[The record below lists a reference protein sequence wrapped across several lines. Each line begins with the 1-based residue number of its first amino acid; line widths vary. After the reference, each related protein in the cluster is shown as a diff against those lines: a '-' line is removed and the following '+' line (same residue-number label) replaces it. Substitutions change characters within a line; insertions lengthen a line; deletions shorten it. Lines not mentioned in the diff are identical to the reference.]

1 MHIIENFNS
10 DVGSIVVVIPHS
22 TFFIF
27 KRFFL
32 VFFFCFIANDSETK
46 ILVTPDSSVSM
57 AEEIELDDTDMICST
72 SPEPEMCYGMY
83 KIIFLNILINDLFK
97 S

>member
-1 MHIIENFNS
+1 MSSLYHIRLFLFLN
-10 DVGSIVVVIPHS
+10 D
-22 TFFIF
+22 
-27 KRFFL
+27 FFL
-32 VFFFCFIANDSETK
+32 FFFCFIANDSETK

-57 AEEIELDDTDMICST
+57 AEEIELDDTDMVCST